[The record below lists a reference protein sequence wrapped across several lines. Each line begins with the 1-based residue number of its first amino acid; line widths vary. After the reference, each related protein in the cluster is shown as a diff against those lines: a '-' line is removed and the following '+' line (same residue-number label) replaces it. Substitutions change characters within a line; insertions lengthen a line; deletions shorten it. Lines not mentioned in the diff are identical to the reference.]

1 MYYQSSLQNN
11 IQISEYQVAIHN
23 IATWYLNSTIKKHT
37 NMNRNSHKSIITIL
51 SFFLLMLGKQVFAQ
65 PQFIIG
71 SIPDAVTA
79 TVSIPITTQNFTQ
92 ILGFQGSIN
101 WDNTKLTFNSTTN
114 VNSQLT
120 GITFGNSVSGSTGR
134 LAYIW
139 TDAGGVAQNIPNGS
153 VLFRL
158 VLNLVPNTTA
168 PSGTSISFSNTPT
181 PLLASDANIDPI
193 NGIVYTPGT
202 VTISTALP
210 ASLSWF
216 SATKNRNTV
225 TVKWTTTEEKN
236 TRSFDVEKS
245 SNGVNFSS
253 IFKTD
258 AAGNS
263 SIAKNYSVED
273 ASVNFLVNPIVYYRI
288 KTTDNDGRYAYS
300 KIVLVKN
307 DDKSDNL
314 TFYPN
319 PVKEQ
324 MNVQIKSETA
334 EIATAQITDLT
345 GRIIMEQ
352 KVQLNQGSTSFS
364 FNVSSLVSGNYVLL
378 LKATRNIAQSFIKD

>member
-1 MYYQSSLQNN
+1 
-11 IQISEYQVAIHN
+11 
-23 IATWYLNSTIKKHT
+23 
-37 NMNRNSHKSIITIL
+37 MNRNSHKSIITIL

>member
-1 MYYQSSLQNN
+1 
-11 IQISEYQVAIHN
+11 
-23 IATWYLNSTIKKHT
+23 
-37 NMNRNSHKSIITIL
+37 MNKNSHKSIIAVL

-71 SIPDAVTA
+71 SIPNATTA

-101 WDNTKLTFNSTTN
+101 WDVTKLTFNSTSN
-114 VNSQLT
+114 PASQLT
-120 GITFGNSVSGSTGR
+120 GITFGNSVSGNTGR
-134 LAYIW
+134 LTYIW
-139 TDAGGVAQNIPNGS
+139 TDGGGNPQTIPNGT

-158 VLNLVPNTTA
+158 VLNLVPNATA

-181 PLLASDANIDPI
+181 PLLVSDENINPI
-193 NGIVYTPGT
+193 NGVIYTPGT
-202 VTISTALP
+202 VTILTALP

-258 AAGNS
+258 AAGIS
-263 SIAKNYSVED
+263 SVTKNYSVED
-273 ASVNFLVNPIVYYRI
+273 ASSNFLVNPIVYYRI
-288 KTTDNDGRYAYS
+288 KTTDNDGRYTYS
-300 KIVLVKN
+300 KIVMVKN
-307 DDKSDNL
+307 DDKGANL

-334 EIATAQITDLT
+334 EIATAQIADLT
-345 GRIIMEQ
+345 GKIIMEQ
-352 KVQLNQGSTSFS
+352 KVQLTQGSTSFS

-378 LKATRNIAQSFIKD
+378 LKGTKNIAQSFIKD

>member
-1 MYYQSSLQNN
+1 MVKNKKQNN
-11 IQISEYQVAIHN
+11 M
-23 IATWYLNSTIKKHT
+23 IKI
-37 NMNRNSHKSIITIL
+37 SHKPIIAFL
-51 SFFLLMLGKQVFAQ
+51 SFFLLLLSKQVLAQ

-71 SIPDAVTA
+71 SIPDANTA

-101 WDNTKLTFNSTTN
+101 WDNTKLTFNSTSN

-120 GITFGNSVSGSTGR
+120 GITFGNSVAGNTGR
-134 LAYIW
+134 LSYIW
-139 TDAGGVAQNIPNGS
+139 TDAGGVAQNIPNGTI
-153 VLFRL
+153 LFRL
-158 VLNLVPNTTA
+158 VLNLVPGATA
-168 PSGTSISFSNTPT
+168 PSGTSISFANTPT
-181 PLLASDANIDPI
+181 PLAVSDANIEPI
-193 NGIVYTPGT
+193 SGIVYTPGT

-216 SATKNRNTV
+216 SASKTRNAV
-225 TVKWTTTEEKN
+225 SVKWITSEEKN
-236 TRSFDVEKS
+236 TANFEVEKS

-263 SIAKNYSVED
+263 SIAKTYSYD
-273 ASVNFLVNPIVYYRI
+273 DLSANFLANPILYYRI
-288 KTTDNDGRYAYS
+288 KTTDNDGRYTFS
-300 KIVLVKN
+300 KVVLVKN
-307 DDKSDNL
+307 DDKLSNL

-324 MNVQIKSETA
+324 LNIQIKSDIA
-334 EIATAQITDLT
+334 EVASAQILDLS
-345 GRIIMEQ
+345 GKIILEQ

-364 FNVSSLVSGNYVLL
+364 LNVSKLITGNYVLSI
-378 LKATRNIAQSFIKD
+378 KGNKTITQSFIKD